1 MSLTKQQNKSTPK
14 SHFIVCGLG
23 SLGQHCVKLLKD
35 FRVPVIA
42 IDKREKIN
50 WEIDGI
56 PHNLKNNYLVGDI
69 QESEILEL
77 ANVKECRAILIVTD
91 DETVNIKIACEVKE
105 LNSQA
110 RIIVRSSKNN
120 LYEKSK
126 FNHDSVIACDAT
138 ELPAQVFATRAL
150 ADENRGFFK
159 LEDEWLGIFKV
170 KIKPQHKWVGRQLHQ
185 INTRD
190 CRIISHIPAKQ
201 QLPTLFNEWKPN
213 LILQSNDEV
222 AYIEVNHKLVHWYGD
237 SDSLSS
243 QEEDKGFI
251 QKLIDFIWRKKR
263 EKKVIA
269 LKEWT
274 KYQISQP
281 IIRMVFST
289 WLILFAIGVAVLT
302 IGFKQPLWKAFYS
315 SAVMLLGGYD
325 DVYLQDDE
333 TNVLLIKLQR
343 LMNFTY
349 MLSGILLMG
358 VLQAWL
364 TQWVLNER
372 FQQLFVYPKRNHT
385 VVIGLSNLGEKI
397 AGFLQKWQQP
407 VFGLNDKKLKKN
419 ILPQAQLLIGDF
431 IDNLQKTNL
440 ANAKSVVVVTDNEDD
455 NIDIGLKAYKINPNC
470 SLIIRTFDHRKTNE
484 IKEYLPFAKVINDY
498 ELAAEAF
505 VSNAFGKHIRNLLRF
520 NEQTILVAEYTIKQG
535 DNLNGC
541 FLFEIA
547 YGYGV
552 VPILYQTYKQ
562 VRPKIMPSYWD
573 KSALQPGDRIVILAN
588 FDSLQKIEI
597 GDRKLP
603 NCKLRVKQA
612 PLQDAILKATF
623 TIAFICGCN
632 PEMVKKLMHNL
643 PGTLDCPI
651 YKHQGELLLR
661 KLRKLGV
668 DAVLVE
674 NLGSREQ

>member
-1 MSLTKQQNKSTPK
+1 MSSTKQQNQSTPK

-23 SLGQHCVKLLKD
+23 SLGQHCVKLLKNFD
-35 FRVPVIA
+35 VPVIA
-42 IDKREKIN
+42 IDKQEEIN
-50 WEIDGI
+50 WEVDGI
-56 PHNLKNNYLVGDI
+56 PDYIKTNYLVGDI
-69 QESEILEL
+69 QDNKILEQ
-77 ANVKECRAILIVTD
+77 AHVKQCRAILIVTD
-91 DETVNIKIACEVKE
+91 DETVNLKIACEVNK
-105 LNSQA
+105 LNTQA

-120 LYEKSK
+120 L
-126 FNHDSVIACDAT
+126 NIDNVVVCDAT
-138 ELPAQVFATRAL
+138 ELPAQAFATRAL

-170 KIKPQHKWVGRQLHQ
+170 KIKPHHKWQGRQLHQ
-185 INTRD
+185 ISTKD
-190 CRIISHIPAKQ
+190 CRILSYIPATK

-243 QEEDKGFI
+243 QEDKGFI
-251 QKLIDFIWRKKR
+251 QNIIDFQSKKKR
-263 EKKVIA
+263 GKKA
-269 LKEWT
+269 LAFKEWT
-274 KYQISQP
+274 KHQVSQP
-281 IIRMVFST
+281 IIQMVFYT
-289 WLILFAIGVAVLT
+289 WLCLFCLGVLILKFH
-302 IGFKQPLWKAFYS
+302 FDYDLWKAFYS

-325 DVYLQDDE
+325 DVYLEEND
-333 TNVLLIKLQR
+333 TKILQR

-349 MLSGILLMG
+349 MFSGILLMG

-385 VVIGLSNLGEKI
+385 VVIGLSSLGEKV

-407 VFGLNDKKLKKN
+407 VFGLNDKKLKRN

-440 ANAKSVVVVTDNEDD
+440 TNAKSVVVATDNEDD

-470 SLIIRTFDHRKTNE
+470 TLIIRTFDYRKTSE
-484 IKEYLPFAKVINDY
+484 VKEYLPFAKVINDY

-505 VSNAFGKHIRNLLRF
+505 VSIAFGKHIRNLVRF
-520 NEQTILVAEYTIKQG
+520 NEQTILVAEYFIKQG
-535 DNLNGC
+535 DTLNGC

-573 KSALQPGDRIVILAN
+573 KSPLEPGDRIVILAN

-597 GDRKLP
+597 GDRLLP
-603 NCKLRVKQA
+603 DCKLRIKQA
-612 PLQDAILKATF
+612 PLQDAIVKATS
-623 TIAFICGCN
+623 TIAFICGCS
-632 PEMVKKLMHNL
+632 PEMVRKLMYNL

-651 YKHQGELLLR
+651 YRHQGQLLLR

-668 DAVLVE
+668 DAVLV
-674 NLGSREQ
+674 RI

>member
-1 MSLTKQQNKSTPK
+1 MLSTERQNKSTPK
-14 SHFIVCGLG
+14 SNFIVCGLG
-23 SLGQHCVKLLKD
+23 SLGQHCVKLLKNFD
-35 FRVPVIA
+35 VDVIA
-42 IDKREKIN
+42 IDKRE
-50 WEIDGI
+50 EISWQVDGI
-56 PHNLKNNYLVGDI
+56 PYSIKRNYLVGDI
-69 QESEILEL
+69 QDNKILEQ

-91 DETVNIKIACEVKE
+91 DETVNIKIACEV
-105 LNSQA
+105 NIINPQA
-110 RIIVRSSKNN
+110 RIIVRSSKKY
-120 LYEKSK
+120 LHEKSK
-126 FNHDSVIACDAT
+126 LSSDNVVICDAT

-159 LEDEWLGIFKV
+159 LENEWLGISKV
-170 KIKPQHKWVGRQLHQ
+170 KINSFHKWRNRQLYQ
-185 INTRD
+185 IND
-190 CRIISHIPAKQ
+190 KDSRILSHISAKQ
-201 QLPTLFNEWKPN
+201 QLPTLFNQWKPN

-243 QEEDKGFI
+243 QERDKGLY
-251 QKLIDFIWRKKR
+251 QKIIDFIWRKKR

-269 LKEWT
+269 LKEWI

-281 IIRMVFST
+281 IIRMVFLT
-289 WLILFAIGVAVLT
+289 WLILFVIGVAILT
-302 IGFKQPLWKAFYS
+302 IGFKEPLWKAFYS

-325 DVYLQDDE
+325 DVYLQDDK
-333 TNVLLIKLQR
+333 TNILLIKLQR

-358 VLQAWL
+358 ILQAWL

-385 VVIGLSNLGEKI
+385 VVIGLSSLGEKV

-407 VFGLNDKKLKKN
+407 IFGLNDKKLKKN

-431 IDNLQKTNL
+431 IHNLQKTNL
-440 ANAKSVVVVTDNEDD
+440 VNAKSAVVVTDNEDD
-455 NIDIGLKAYKINPNC
+455 NIDIGLKAYKINPNAK
-470 SLIIRTFDHRKTNE
+470 LIIRTFDHRKTNE

-505 VSNAFGKHIRNLLRF
+505 VSTAFGKHIRNLLRF
-520 NEQTILVAEYTIKQG
+520 NEQTILVAEYTIKVG
-535 DNLNGC
+535 DTLNGR

-573 KSALQPGDRIVILAN
+573 KSPLEPGDRIVILAN

-597 GDRKLP
+597 GDRQLP
-603 NCKLRVKQA
+603 KYKLRVKQA
-612 PLQDAILKATF
+612 PLQDAIFKATS
-623 TIAFICGCN
+623 TIAFMSGCN
-632 PEMVKKLMHNL
+632 REKVQKLMNNL
-643 PGTLDCPI
+643 PGTLDFPI
-651 YKHQGELLLR
+651 YKHQGQLLLR

-668 DAVLVE
+668 DAVLV
-674 NLGSREQ
+674 NI

>member
-1 MSLTKQQNKSTPK
+1 MLSTERQNKSTPK
-14 SHFIVCGLG
+14 SNFIVCGLG
-23 SLGQHCVKLLKD
+23 SLGQHCVKLLKNFD
-35 FRVPVIA
+35 VDVIA
-42 IDKREKIN
+42 IDKQE
-50 WEIDGI
+50 EISWQVDGI
-56 PHNLKNNYLVGDI
+56 PYSIKRNYLVGDI
-69 QESEILEL
+69 QDNKILEQ

-91 DETVNIKIACEVKE
+91 DETVNIKIACEV
-105 LNSQA
+105 NIINPQA
-110 RIIVRSSKNN
+110 RIIVRSSKKY
-120 LYEKSK
+120 LHEKSK
-126 FNHDSVIACDAT
+126 LSSDNVVICDAT

-159 LEDEWLGIFKV
+159 LENEWLGISKV
-170 KIKPQHKWVGRQLHQ
+170 KINSFHKWRNRQLYQ
-185 INTRD
+185 IND
-190 CRIISHIPAKQ
+190 KDSRILSHISAKQ
-201 QLPTLFNEWKPN
+201 QLPTLFNQWKPN

-243 QEEDKGFI
+243 QERDKGLY
-251 QKLIDFIWRKKR
+251 QKIIDFIWRKKR

-269 LKEWT
+269 LKEWI

-281 IIRMVFST
+281 IIRMVFLT
-289 WLILFAIGVAVLT
+289 WLILFVIGVAILT
-302 IGFKQPLWKAFYS
+302 IGFKEPLWKAFYS

-325 DVYLQDDE
+325 DVYLQDDK
-333 TNVLLIKLQR
+333 TNILLIKLQR

-358 VLQAWL
+358 ILQAWL

-385 VVIGLSNLGEKI
+385 VVIGLSSLGEKV

-407 VFGLNDKKLKKN
+407 IFGLNDKKLKKN

-431 IDNLQKTNL
+431 IHNLQKTNL
-440 ANAKSVVVVTDNEDD
+440 VNAKSAVVVTDNEDD
-455 NIDIGLKAYKINPNC
+455 NIDIGLKAYKINHNAK
-470 SLIIRTFDHRKTNE
+470 LIIRTFDHRKTNE

-505 VSNAFGKHIRNLLRF
+505 VSTAFGKHIRNLLRF
-520 NEQTILVAEYTIKQG
+520 NEQTILVAEYTIKVG
-535 DNLNGC
+535 DTLNGR

-552 VPILYQTYKQ
+552 VPVLYQTYKQ

-573 KSALQPGDRIVILAN
+573 KSPLEPGDRIVILAN

-597 GDRKLP
+597 GDRQLP
-603 NCKLRVKQA
+603 KYKLRVKQA
-612 PLQDAILKATF
+612 PLQDANFKATS
-623 TIAFICGCN
+623 TIALISGCN
-632 PEMVKKLMHNL
+632 REKVQKLMNNL
-643 PGTLDCPI
+643 PGTLDFPI
-651 YKHQGELLLR
+651 YKHQGQLLLR

-668 DAVLVE
+668 DAVLV
-674 NLGSREQ
+674 NI